1 MLLLSNQV
9 MHICEELF
17 EIRQHAANIDTSNMT
32 ATSARFAW
40 VALLALVKM
49 DEYLKAK
56 FKHHSAI
63 TGTFICFITR
73 QMAEASA
80 GGLSAKITSLETT
93 VRELKNKKASKIL
106 VDKIDASACT
116 DV

>member
-1 MLLLSNQV
+1 
-9 MHICEELF
+9 
-17 EIRQHAANIDTSNMT
+17 
-32 ATSARFAW
+32 
-40 VALLALVKM
+40 M

-63 TGTFICFITR
+63 TGTFIRFITR

-93 VRELKNKKASKIL
+93 VRELKIKTASKIL
-106 VDKIDASACT
+106 VDKIDNKLESVIRAN
-116 DV
+116 DLKKKE